1 MIRMI
6 TYALLVLFL
15 ALGCASAQ
23 SPIRELMATEA
34 NISKLDWI
42 FLNAEIESLNIHPSM
57 ELGRFYYDPSTDRIV
72 ATVRV
77 TPSWLESA
85 SLDTAKR
92 DLQSAAI
99 MYQVNAFI
107 QDQTLDDAWL
117 PDEEFEH
124 FYVEFRTFDSKAKFR
139 TFAVFENG
147 ELILK

>member
-6 TYALLVLFL
+6 TDALLVLFL

-23 SPIRELMATEA
+23 SPIGELMATEA

-77 TPSWLESA
+77 TPMLAGIS
-85 SLDTAKR
+85 
-92 DLQSAAI
+92 QSGHREAGSTERCHNVSGECI
-99 MYQVNAFI
+99 HPGPNA
-107 QDQTLDDAWL
+107 
-117 PDEEFEH
+117 
-124 FYVEFRTFDSKAKFR
+124 
-139 TFAVFENG
+139 
-147 ELILK
+147 

>member
-6 TYALLVLFL
+6 SYGLIVLFL
-15 ALGCASAQ
+15 GLDCAGAQ
-23 SPIRELMATEA
+23 SHLRALSETEA
-34 NISKLDWI
+34 NISKLDWN

-107 QDQTLDDAWL
+107 QDQPLVDA
-117 PDEEFEH
+117 
-124 FYVEFRTFDSKAKFR
+124 
-139 TFAVFENG
+139 
-147 ELILK
+147 